1 MEIIVKKIILG
12 FMFIGLLQLYATEF
26 RSSNLNNF
34 IQNMEKYQNQNIEI
48 LFDTPESIS
57 LTTSINDGY
66 YAIENISDYTRYIEL
81 NDSNFIISKDLVSNG
96 SFNIKSFTCTVSKS
110 DNSSKFHFHK
120 YICDI
125 KNYK

>member
-1 MEIIVKKIILG
+1 MNKIILG
-12 FMFIGLLQLYATEF
+12 FMFVWLSQLYATEF

-34 IQNMEKYQNQNIEI
+34 IQNMEKYQNQVIKI
-48 LFDTPESIS
+48 SFDTPVKIS
-57 LTTSINDGY
+57 LTTSENDGY

-81 NDSNFIISKDLVSNG
+81 NDSNFIILKDLVSNG

-110 DNSSKFHFHK
+110 DNTSKFHFHK

-125 KNYK
+125 KNYE